1 MNDNFRLQS
10 LSALFSKYL
19 SDIEHYKDLVELK
32 FKKINELDESYLTE
46 IDSILEKLAISKIKY
61 DTLHMYYNNL
71 KINSTNMNNN
81 VDNIDNGKDTD
92 LIDFNFD

>member
-1 MNDNFRLQS
+1 MNDNFRLRS
-10 LSALFSKYL
+10 LSALFSKYI
-19 SDIEHYKDLVELK
+19 SEIEEYKALIELK
-32 FKKINELDESYLTE
+32 FQQINELGDSYLTE
-46 IDSILEKLAISKIKY
+46 IDNIVEKLAISKIKY

>member
-19 SDIEHYKDLVELK
+19 SDIEHYKALIELK
-32 FKKINELDESYLTE
+32 FKKINELDESYLTD

-61 DTLHMYYNNL
+61 DTLFMYYNNVNIYP
-71 KINSTNMNNN
+71 KNIISN
-81 VDNIDNGKDTD
+81 VDIKKSDD
-92 LIDFNFD
+92 LIDI